1 MKSLLS
7 IIGAI
12 LLYVNVQ
19 AQITPE
25 WVRYPAIS
33 PNGSHIVFT
42 YKGDLYVTSS
52 TGGEEVKRLTFHMAH
67 DYMPVWSNDSK
78 HIAFASDR
86 YGNFDIFTMS
96 KKEEKQLV

>member
-12 LLYVNVQ
+12 LLYINVQ

-52 TGGEEVKRLTFHMAH
+52 TGGEEVKRLTFHTSTRHMIICPFGVMILNILH
-67 DYMPVWSNDSK
+67 SHLIDME
-78 HIAFASDR
+78 IL
-86 YGNFDIFTMS
+86 IFS
-96 KKEEKQLV
+96 QCQ